1 MYSNIVDILEYD
13 QFRIRLSKYE
23 RKKERKRRNERER
36 EGERDVHLLNYQ
48 SFRGLIY
55 RSFMINIYH
64 IF

>member
-1 MYSNIVDILEYD
+1 MNSNIVDILEYVS
-13 QFRIRLSKYE
+13 LSKYE
-23 RKKERKRRNERER
+23 RENEKK
-36 EGERDVHLLNYQ
+36 ERDVHLLNYQ